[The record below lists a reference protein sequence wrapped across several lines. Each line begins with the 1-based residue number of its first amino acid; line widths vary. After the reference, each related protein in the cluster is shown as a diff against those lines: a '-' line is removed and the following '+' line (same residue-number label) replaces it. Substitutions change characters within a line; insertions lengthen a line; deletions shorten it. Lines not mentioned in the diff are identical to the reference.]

1 MRLMFVVNVDWFFI
15 SHRLPIAIE
24 AVRQGHE
31 VHIATMLTDGLET
44 MEQAGLV
51 VHPVHVGRSD
61 SGPLAAIRLT
71 YALFRLFRRVR
82 PDLVHLVTI
91 KPVLLGGIAARIAS
105 VPAVVAAVS
114 GLGFVFVS
122 SGWRARLRRSIVGFL
137 YKVALSHRRLK
148 VIFQNSQDADTIAR
162 FARLAAGQV
171 TLVPGSG
178 VDLERFSPAQ
188 DWKVR
193 PLVLMASRLLRDKGV
208 FEFVEAAKALRS
220 AGYDEQR
227 VRFALVGEIDPG
239 NPASLSAAELNEI
252 ESEGRVECLRYRSDM
267 DRLLSEAHVVV
278 LPSYR
283 EGMPKV
289 LLEAAA
295 AGCAVV
301 TTNVPGCRD
310 AILPGQTGVLVPARD
325 VGALA
330 KAIESLILDVETCR
344 RLGQSGRAFAEAR
357 FDVRSV
363 VAKHMEIY
371 ATLRGCRD

>member
-24 AVRQGHE
+24 AIRQGHE
-31 VHIATMLTDGLET
+31 VHIATTLTDGLET

-61 SGPLAAIRLT
+61 SGPLAALRLT
-71 YALFRLFRRVR
+71 YALFRLFRRIR

-91 KPVLLGGIAARIAS
+91 KPVLLGGVAARMAA

-122 SGWRARLRRSIVGFL
+122 SGWLARLRRGVVGFL
-137 YKVALSHRRLK
+137 YRVALSHRRLK
-148 VIFQNSQDADTIAR
+148 VIFQNPQDAEIIMR
-162 FARLAAGQV
+162 FAQLTAEQV

-188 DWKVR
+188 DWRAR

-208 FEFVEAAKALRS
+208 FEFVQAAKTLRS
-220 AGYDEQR
+220 AGYGEHR
-227 VRFALVGEIDPG
+227 VRFALVGETDVG
-239 NPASLSAAELNEI
+239 NPASLSTAELHEI
-252 ESEGRVECLRYRSDM
+252 EREGAVECLGHRGDM

-301 TTNVPGCRD
+301 TTDVPGCRD
-310 AILPGQTGVLVPARD
+310 AIVPGETGVLVPAKD
-325 VGALA
+325 SDALV
-330 KAIESLILDVETCR
+330 KAIESLILDPERCCR
-344 RLGQSGRAFAEAR
+344 FGQSGRALAEAR
-357 FDVRSV
+357 YDVLSV
-363 VAKHMEIY
+363 VARHLEIY
-371 ATLRGCRD
+371 ASLRGAR

>member
-31 VHIATMLTDGLET
+31 VHIATTLTDGLET

-61 SGPLAAIRLT
+61 SGPFAALRLT

-91 KPVLLGGIAARIAS
+91 KPVLLGGIAARIAA

-122 SGWRARLRRSIVGFL
+122 SGWQARFRRGVVGFL
-137 YKVALSHRRLK
+137 YRVALSHRRLK
-148 VIFQNSQDADTIAR
+148 VIFQNAQDADTIMR
-162 FARLAAGQV
+162 SARLAARQV

-178 VDLERFSPAQ
+178 VDLERFRPAQ
-188 DWKVR
+188 DWNAR
-193 PLVLMASRLLRDKGV
+193 PVVVMASRLLRDKGV
-208 FEFVEAAKALRS
+208 FEFVQAAKTLRC
-220 AGYDEQR
+220 AGYGEQR
-227 VRFALVGEIDPG
+227 VRFVLVGETDAG
-239 NPASLSAAELNEI
+239 NPASLSTAELHEI
-252 ESEGRVECLRYRSDM
+252 AREGAVECLGHRGDM

-301 TTNVPGCRD
+301 TTDVPGCRD
-310 AILPGQTGVLVPARD
+310 AIVPEETGVLVPAKD
-325 VGALA
+325 AEALV
-330 KAIESLILDVETCR
+330 KAIESLILDPERCR
-344 RLGQSGRAFAEAR
+344 GLGQSGRTLAEAR
-357 FDVRSV
+357 YDVLSV
-363 VAKHMEIY
+363 VARHLEIY
-371 ATLRGCRD
+371 ASLREGR